1 MHFHW
6 IPPPSLF
13 SGLPLTKVSSTNAWA
28 NSSMLPRI
36 IDPIQP
42 MEEHRRDKS
51 RCLQQLLGEQS
62 TLVLDNVSVYPKS
75 SFKHHKTTTSHE
87 MKCVQRCVQNKTPSF
102 TGMAVVSFPLAITN
116 LKFLFYHDGGYGKN
130 TGKP

>member
-1 MHFHW
+1 
-6 IPPPSLF
+6 
-13 SGLPLTKVSSTNAWA
+13 
-28 NSSMLPRI
+28 MLPRI

-51 RCLQQLLGEQS
+51 RCLKQRLGEQS
-62 TLVLDNVSVYPKS
+62 ALVLDDASVYPKP
-75 SFKHHKTTTSHE
+75 SFKQLKTTTGHE
-87 MKCVQRCVQNKTPSF
+87 MKRVQSCVQNKTPSF
-102 TGMAVVSFPLAITN
+102 TGMAVVSFPLVITN